1 MAVVSIMAFS
11 TGPATFAVDP
21 TVKWHMAGYVFA
33 AEAVLFLT
41 FAAIVNFV
49 IFRILCPSIHE
60 SIAFIQEQLVIME
73 SSTMRAKL
81 DNMLMIYDVVHSSG
95 VKITVQYTM
104 LGFCRLVML
113 VLPHWFVFFVW
124 LDMVRGLALM
134 VWGCVGFL
142 WAK

>member
-21 TVKWHMAGYVFA
+21 TVKWRMAGYVFA

-60 SIAFIQEQLVIME
+60 SIAFIQEPLVIME
-73 SSTMRAKL
+73 TSTMRAKL

-95 VKITVQYTM
+95 VKTQCNIR
-104 LGFCRLVML
+104 C
-113 VLPHWFVFFVW
+113 
-124 LDMVRGLALM
+124 
-134 VWGCVGFL
+134 
-142 WAK
+142 